1 MNNTLELRVGMMPG
15 KLVNVV
21 VEKGITARECFKI
34 AEIELSNHEIRLDG
48 EKIDLDRNINEG
60 RLLVGMK
67 MVKGNMKTI
76 KVGLMPGKLQQIE
89 VNENTTAREVF
100 EKAGIELANHEIR
113 LDGEKIDLDTNVYN
127 GNLCVGLKMI
137 KGNSEVYVTD
147 CTDEEVEM
155 LLGVAL
161 PREINKNNVSTCGEN
176 FLEVNVDSELL
187 VVDEDMF
194 NSVYSLKTKEEVVEE
209 VTCTKE
215 VNTQNDKA
223 MKVLDEELKSLEG
236 AYSYYIEEAHKVQDK
251 ILFLTRLIS
260 EINA

>member
-89 VNENTTAREVF
+89 VSENTTAREVF

-127 GNLCVGLKMI
+127 GSLCVGLKMI
-137 KGNSEVYVTD
+137 KGNSDVYVTD